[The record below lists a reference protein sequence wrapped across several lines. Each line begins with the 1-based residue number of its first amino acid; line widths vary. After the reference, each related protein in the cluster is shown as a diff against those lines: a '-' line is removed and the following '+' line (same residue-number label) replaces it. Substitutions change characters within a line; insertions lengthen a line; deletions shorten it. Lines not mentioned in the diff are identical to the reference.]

1 MTVNERDVELLH
13 NNPHELVIR
22 CQDIFQI
29 TLKQFI
35 ESGMLRKSEFED
47 LMQMLNEEL
56 LVRIP
61 TIRQNYDGRVL
72 LRTYIAKLAT
82 NACLKYYRDR
92 PRATAED
99 PQYRSSVV
107 EADSVTNPLAISEA
121 NDLFH
126 TVLKLFGPRLPRLL
140 VFLKLHVKIEVV
152 KQDLVAAF
160 PNGQD
165 ADYQEFLRHF
175 GGDYIH
181 VKEIDVFELAAPI
194 INRME
199 LGYASADSY
208 RRWVY
213 AKVEEICTLLN
224 GDPPTASF
232 DHKNVRVLIENY
244 FSPFL
249 HRIGYK

>member
-1 MTVNERDVELLH
+1 MTVNEKDVELLH
-13 NNPHELVIR
+13 NNPHELLMR

-29 TLKQFI
+29 TLKQYVK
-35 ESGMLRKSEFED
+35 SGMLRRSEFDD
-47 LMQMLNEEL
+47 LLQMLNEEL

-61 TIRQNYDGRVL
+61 TIRQNYNGRVL

-82 NACLKYYRDR
+82 NTCLKYYRDR
-92 PRATAED
+92 PRATEKD
-99 PQYRSSVV
+99 PHNDKGVV

-140 VFLKLHVKIEVV
+140 VFLKLHFKIEVV

-165 ADYQEFLRHF
+165 ADYREFLQHF

-181 VKEIDVFELAAPI
+181 LKEIDVLGLAAPI

-199 LGYASADSY
+199 KGYASADSY
-208 RRWVY
+208 RRWLY

-224 GDPPTASF
+224 GNPPTASF
-232 DHKNVRVLIENY
+232 DHENVRILIENY
-244 FSPFL
+244 FNPFL
-249 HRIGYK
+249 H